1 MTAISTDASY
11 WFVKMISG
19 VLTKERLQA
28 VIAVGF
34 LKRTAFL
41 HRLDVPEVI
50 VRIRQIPDAQIARCD
65 SRIRQQPDAY
75 GNFCVISA
83 SLNEAATNP
92 SIPSTDPLNLIRSGI
107 VKR

>member
-1 MTAISTDASY
+1 MTGQLVQTVI
-11 WFVKMISG
+11 G
-19 VLTKERLQA
+19 VGLFKFRSL
-28 VIAVGF
+28 F
-34 LKRTAFL
+34 Y
-41 HRLDVPEVI
+41 RLDVAEVVI
-50 VRIRQIPDAQIARCD
+50 RVRQIPNAQIARCD

>member
-1 MTAISTDASY
+1 MTDKL
-11 WFVKMISG
+11 V
-19 VLTKERLQA
+19 ERIVNIRL
-28 VIAVGF
+28 F
-34 LKRTAFL
+34 KFRSLFY
-41 HRLDVPEVI
+41 RLDVPEVVI
-50 VRIRQIPDAQIARCD
+50 RIRQISDAQIARCD